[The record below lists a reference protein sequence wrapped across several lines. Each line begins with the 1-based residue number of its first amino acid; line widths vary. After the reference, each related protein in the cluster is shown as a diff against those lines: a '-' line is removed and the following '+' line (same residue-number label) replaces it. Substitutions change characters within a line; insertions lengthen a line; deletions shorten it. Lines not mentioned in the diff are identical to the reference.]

1 MLDSL
6 DIYKELARK
15 MKIVE
20 RTKGKYPNV
29 SCKDAPVPPMYP
41 VPNCPCGKACQIS
54 QSMHAATA
62 GRAFYMCSDTRV
74 SILISAFSNY
84 EFDMY
89 LYLMSYLL
97 TKLTA
102 ILYMLLFPMD

>member
-1 MLDSL
+1 MLDSP

-62 GRAFYMCSDTRV
+62 GRAFYMCSDRRV
-74 SILISAFSNY
+74 SILISLFSNY